1 MENRITEAIT
11 YMIEQNK
18 KSSDTKQAVINAAN
32 SYEYIK
38 TAQRILEE
46 TMLNERKEVKDVHL
60 APSVEDIKREMETI
74 VMRRTNEGEKER

>member
-18 KSSDTKQAVINAAN
+18 KAPDTKQAVINAAN

-38 TAQRILEE
+38 TAQKILEE
-46 TMLNERKEVKDVHL
+46 QMLNTKEETADVHL
-60 APSVEDIKREMETI
+60 TPKVEDIKREMETI
-74 VMRRTNEGEKER
+74 VIRRTNDGEKER